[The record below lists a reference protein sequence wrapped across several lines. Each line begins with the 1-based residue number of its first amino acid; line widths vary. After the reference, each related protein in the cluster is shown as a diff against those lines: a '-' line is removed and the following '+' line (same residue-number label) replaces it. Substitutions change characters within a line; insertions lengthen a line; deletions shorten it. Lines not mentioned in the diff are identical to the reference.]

1 VRPGEGTT
9 ALLLFANVYLILC
22 AYYFVKP
29 LRDGWIATSPIEG
42 LSKMEVRAYTS
53 FAQGVVLIGA
63 MALYARLAGRWS
75 RGALVVRTT
84 LFCALNLVGFWLV
97 RPGSGFDGPAIGIAF
112 YVWVGMFGVF
122 VVAQFWAFAADL
134 YTDER
139 GKRLL
144 PLVAIGATAGAA
156 TGSFLT
162 GKLLATGLVDSSS
175 LLLLANVPLA
185 AAIALTLRV
194 DARGP
199 TGEGADPAASA
210 RAAAPAAPADGA
222 GLLVLLR
229 RHGFLAA
236 VAVVTLLVHWVG
248 TNGENVLFRV
258 VQETLEQQISATLAP
273 EAASAF
279 VRDGTTAFYGRFFFG
294 VNATALVLQSL
305 VASRLLKYG
314 GFGLVLLFL
323 PVVALLGNAAMAFAP
338 LLPVMRWLKTAE
350 NASNYSVQNTAT
362 HVFWLPTSAA
372 LKYQAKPAIETLCVR
387 VGDGLAALTVLLGV
401 NFFAFET
408 RSFLLVNV
416 ALVALWLTAAL
427 YVLRA
432 HRRLVAGA

>member
-1 VRPGEGTT
+1 
-9 ALLLFANVYLILC
+9 
-22 AYYFVKP
+22 
-29 LRDGWIATSPIEG
+29 
-42 LSKMEVRAYTS
+42 
-53 FAQGVVLIGA
+53 
-63 MALYARLAGRWS
+63 
-75 RGALVVRTT
+75 
-84 LFCALNLVGFWLV
+84 
-97 RPGSGFDGPAIGIAF
+97 
-112 YVWVGMFGVF
+112 
-122 VVAQFWAFAADL
+122 
-134 YTDER
+134 
-139 GKRLL
+139 
-144 PLVAIGATAGAA
+144 
-156 TGSFLT
+156 
-162 GKLLATGLVDSSS
+162 
-175 LLLLANVPLA
+175 
-185 AAIALTLRV
+185 
-194 DARGP
+194 
-199 TGEGADPAASA
+199 
-210 RAAAPAAPADGA
+210 
-222 GLLVLLR
+222 
-229 RHGFLAA
+229 
-236 VAVVTLLVHWVG
+236 VG